1 MLTLPR
7 TTIQRLH
14 LGEGFISG
22 YVSIFLALLA
32 VGAVCCF
39 RFPEYLTTPE
49 FRQIYSGEA
58 MKALLTG
65 GLVASF
71 FFATVSFML
80 SQRKKLAVVGI
91 LLAVGAVVVGGFG
104 VEARAVAPT
113 AWHLGLDW
121 LVIDLL
127 LMSVIFVPIEMLF
140 PKRLRQ
146 SRFHE
151 EWRTDL
157 VYFAVSHL
165 FVQFFGVITQ
175 APARLL
181 FGGLGLAPLQH
192 WVHGLPLVA
201 ALPLALFLTDL
212 FQYATHRLFHAHVY
226 LWRFHSVHHS
236 TQAMDWLASSR
247 THFVDVFA
255 TRAISFIPLYICG
268 FSGLAFNSYILFV
281 SIHAVLIHANT
292 RINFG
297 FLKYLFVTPQ
307 YHHWHHGD
315 DPAHYGINFAIHF
328 PLIDK
333 VFGTYYLP
341 GDEWPAATGVHEAAY
356 PKGYLPQLVYPFTK
370 SPFDHDLHMEE
381 QSSR

>member
-1 MLTLPR
+1 MTFSSLATAR
-7 TTIQRLH
+7 RLH
-14 LGEGFISG
+14 LGEGYLSG
-22 YVSIFLALLA
+22 YTAIFLALLA
-32 VGAVCCF
+32 VCAVCCF
-39 RFPEYLTTPE
+39 HFPEYLTTPE
-49 FRQIYSGEA
+49 FREIYTGEA
-58 MKALLTG
+58 MKVLLMSG
-65 GLVASF
+65 IVASF

-91 LLAVGAVVVGGFG
+91 GLAAIAVAFGGFG
-104 VEARAVAPT
+104 VQARSVAPT
-113 AWHLGLDW
+113 HWHLGLDW
-121 LVIDLL
+121 LVLDLL
-127 LMSVIFVPIEMLF
+127 LMSTIFVPIELVF

-146 SRFHE
+146 SRFHA

-175 APARLL
+175 APAKLL
-181 FGGLGLAPLQH
+181 FGWMGLAPLQH
-192 WVHGLPLVA
+192 WVHGLPLVV

-236 TQAMDWLASSR
+236 TQDMDWLAGSR
-247 THFVDVFA
+247 THFVDIFA

-268 FSGLAFNSYILFV
+268 FSELAFDSYILFV

-292 RINFG
+292 RLNFG
-297 FLKYLFVTPQ
+297 FLKYVFVTPQ

-341 GDEWPAATGVHEAAY
+341 GTEWPAATGVHEAAY
-356 PKGYLPQLVYPFTK
+356 PKGYVSQLVYPFTK

>member
-1 MLTLPR
+1 
-7 TTIQRLH
+7 
-14 LGEGFISG
+14 
-22 YVSIFLALLA
+22 
-32 VGAVCCF
+32 
-39 RFPEYLTTPE
+39 
-49 FRQIYSGEA
+49 
-58 MKALLTG
+58 
-65 GLVASF
+65 
-71 FFATVSFML
+71 
-80 SQRKKLAVVGI
+80 
-91 LLAVGAVVVGGFG
+91 
-104 VEARAVAPT
+104 
-113 AWHLGLDW
+113 
-121 LVIDLL
+121 
-127 LMSVIFVPIEMLF
+127 
-140 PKRLRQ
+140 
-146 SRFHE
+146 
-151 EWRTDL
+151 

-175 APARLL
+175 APAKLL

-192 WVHGLPLVA
+192 WVHSLPLVA

-236 TQAMDWLASSR
+236 TQAMDWLAGSR

-292 RINFG
+292 RLNFG

-341 GDEWPAATGVHEAAY
+341 GDEWPAATGVHEGAY

-370 SPFDHDLHMEE
+370 SPFDNDLHTEE
-381 QSSR
+381 KSRR